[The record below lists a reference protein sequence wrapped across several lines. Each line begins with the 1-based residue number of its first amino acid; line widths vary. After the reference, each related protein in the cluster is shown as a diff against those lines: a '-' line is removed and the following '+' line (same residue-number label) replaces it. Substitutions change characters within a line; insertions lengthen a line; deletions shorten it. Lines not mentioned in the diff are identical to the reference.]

1 VGTLWKN
8 PLAPFAGGLSEHGG
22 GDWWAFL
29 DVSLSL
35 NLNPQVCGYVRF
47 APKCVGQCEDVFP
60 EYRETNF
67 GQPELQGDVKITG
80 GTGVGGV

>member
-1 VGTLWKN
+1 
-8 PLAPFAGGLSEHGG
+8 
-22 GDWWAFL
+22 
-29 DVSLSL
+29 
-35 NLNPQVCGYVRF
+35 VCGYVRF